1 MANVFKNAVANNVT
15 TVTTVYTVPAATTAT
30 VIGLVIANDS
40 GADTTATVEITDD
53 SAAVTVKLCASTP
66 IPAASNLNVLNTNNR
81 LVLEAA
87 DLIKV
92 TAAASCDVIVSV
104 MEMT

>member
-1 MANVFKNAVANNVT
+1 MANTFKNAVANNVT

-30 VIGLVIANDS
+30 VIGRVSANDS

-66 IPAASNLNVLNTNNR
+66 IPAASNLNVLNKNNR

-87 DLIKV
+87 DRIKV